1 MNIVQR
7 IKRKIARTHFLFQT
21 KNHRTE
27 TRLACRKLGT
37 NYGGGYVPEEII
49 EKGSTCICAGAGE
62 DISFDL
68 ELARRFSCRILIV
81 DPTPR
86 AKSHFNKVLE
96 CLSNP
101 STMPADS
108 DDGIPY
114 DLEDI
119 DFGKIEFVDR
129 GIWKENKKMK
139 FYAPKNPDHVSH
151 SILNCQNTLEFF
163 EADCVTPA
171 TLIGD
176 FGLQGIEVFKLD
188 IETAEYDVI
197 EQMMHEKTGRR
208 YCVSSTTRA
217 ITRSTKSGGPAFA
230 TVSVRSKA
238 MGMRFVM
245 STRSISLSSTIPGF
259 LHCNF

>member
-37 NYGGGYVPEEII
+37 NYGGWYVPEEII

-86 AKSHFNKVLE
+86 AKSHFNKVRE

-101 STMPADS
+101 STMPTDS

-171 TLIGD
+171 TLVRD
-176 FGLQGIEVFKLD
+176 FGLQGIEILKLD

-197 EQMMHEKTGRR
+197 EQMMHEKIGPKILCVEYDEGYNPLDGRWR
-208 YCVSSTTRA
+208 TR
-217 ITRSTKSGGPAFA
+217 IRD
-230 TVSVRSKA
+230 SVRALKDYGYA
-238 MGMRFVM
+238 LCFVDAFNFTFIDD
-245 STRSISLSSTIPGF
+245 SQVPSL
-259 LHCNF
+259 